1 MKILHLWW
9 HLQNGGIS
17 NMLTDIVNEQSKTQD
32 VSVCFL
38 NYDIDKQLLNRIK
51 NNVQVI
57 ILKRRPR
64 SINPIPIIKLNWLIW
79 KNRYDI
85 IHYHG
90 NLNKY
95 VIIKNCPWYFTA
107 HNQLWGNK
115 DLHMFNEIGAISK
128 SVYDSLINGGK
139 KNVVLINNGINTTQ
153 IKQKQKWFKNMSVFR
168 IVQVSRLTVWFK
180 GQDLLI
186 KAAAQLV
193 RENIKDF
200 HIDLIGEGED
210 YQLLNNMISEMKM
223 EQYVTLLGNQTREY
237 IYNQLAN
244 YDLYIQA
251 SRNDGF
257 ALSVAEAMVAKV
269 PVLVS
274 NIYGPKILV
283 EEW

>member
-1 MKILHLWW
+1 M
-9 HLQNGGIS
+9 
-17 NMLTDIVNEQSKTQD
+17 
-32 VSVCFL
+32 
-38 NYDIDKQLLNRIK
+38 
-51 NNVQVI
+51 
-57 ILKRRPR
+57 
-64 SINPIPIIKLNWLIW
+64 
-79 KNRYDI
+79 
-85 IHYHG
+85 
-90 NLNKY
+90 
-95 VIIKNCPWYFTA
+95 IIKNCPWYFTA

-283 EEW
+283 EDGKYGTMFKSEDVNDLVKKIKYLKNNYPTKDIIEQACNHITENYTIAATAKKYINRYKMLIFE